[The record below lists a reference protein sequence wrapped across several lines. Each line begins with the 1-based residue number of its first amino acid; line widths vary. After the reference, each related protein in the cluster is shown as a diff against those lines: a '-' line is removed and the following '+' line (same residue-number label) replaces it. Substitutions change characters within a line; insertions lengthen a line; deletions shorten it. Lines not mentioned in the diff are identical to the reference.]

1 MLHRLHGVL
10 VYGANNFYMCK
21 MPAGVGEKKL
31 LHEAR
36 KKYGHFMHC
45 TCLSLS
51 HSAQRA
57 FLLQAT
63 SLSFSDFNLPRIYE
77 EQ

>member
-45 TCLSLS
+45 TCLSRSLS
-51 HSAQRA
+51 
-57 FLLQAT
+57 LLHASS

>member
-45 TCLSLS
+45 TCLSRSLALS
-51 HSAQRA
+51 IARQQQLE
-57 FLLQAT
+57 F
-63 SLSFSDFNLPRIYE
+63 
-77 EQ
+77 